1 MGTVYILR
9 GTQMKAYD
17 FYNVYAHTPV
27 GIAAPP
33 FISINAVPDGLKFNV
48 RYKGIDGNTGPQG
61 EITLSVEEVKA
72 MIPKLQQW
80 VDEHA
85 DNGPER

>member
-1 MGTVYILR
+1 MS
-9 GTQMKAYD
+9 AYD

-27 GIAAPP
+27 GIAPP
-33 FISINAVPDGLKFNV
+33 FISINAVPDGLKFSV
-48 RYKGIDGNTGPQG
+48 RYKGTGGTTGPQG

-85 DNGPER
+85 PNGN